1 MKLCKKLQKGFTMV
15 ELSIVL
21 VIIGLI
27 VAGVLVGQDLIRGA
41 EVRATVSQL
50 ERFSATVN
58 TFRVKF
64 TQIPGDINKAV
75 DFGLN
80 DPDDTTGRV
89 GGNGDANGLLSTFQN
104 GDAITITQTNPIN
117 EAKGEITNF
126 WFHLSRASL
135 IEGNFN
141 GAQQGNGQL
150 SETFPRTKM
159 NRGGFTVYN
168 KNGVNHFHLGVT
180 NSNGTNHSFANNL
193 RPEEAYG
200 IDVKI
205 DDGFPERG
213 ATLAITGD
221 FTEWNGCVPGSTTDP
236 CANTSTASGDN
247 TGCMF
252 DPDGNGPK
260 EKEYDLFSTG
270 LLCQLRVRMN

>member
-1 MKLCKKLQKGFTMV
+1 MRMCKKLQQGFTMV

-58 TFRVKF
+58 TFRVKY

-80 DPDDTTGRV
+80 NPSVSTI
-89 GGNGDANGLLSTFQN
+89 GGNGDANGLISSYN
-104 GDAITITQTNPIN
+104 GTASDTIDNPIN
-117 EAKGEITNF
+117 LARGEITNF
-126 WFHLSRASL
+126 WYHLSRAKL

-141 GAQQGNGQL
+141 GAQSDGQL

-168 KNGVNHFHLGVT
+168 KDGINHFHIGVT
-180 NSNGTNHSFANNL
+180 NSQGAAHSFANNL

-205 DDGFPERG
+205 DDGFPEQG
-213 ATLAITGD
+213 ATIAIVGD
-221 FTEWNGCVPGSTTDP
+221 LTAWSLCTPGSATTP
-236 CANTSTASGDN
+236 CGGVATSTAGSN

-252 DPDGNGPK
+252 DPDGATNVK
-260 EKEYDLFSTG
+260 QKEYDLFSTG

>member
-1 MKLCKKLQKGFTMV
+1 MKKGRKFQKGFTMV

-58 TFRVKF
+58 TFRVKY
-64 TQIPGDINKAV
+64 TQMPGDINKAE
-75 DFGLN
+75 DFGLA
-80 DPDDTTGRV
+80 DTVTGQ
-89 GGNGDANGLLSTFQN
+89 GENGDANGLLSSFD
-104 GDAITITQTNPIN
+104 GSAADTISNPID
-117 EAKGEITNF
+117 EADGEIVNF
-126 WFHLSRASL
+126 WYHLSRAKL
-135 IEGNFN
+135 IEGSFDGGVNPDDTPK
-141 GAQQGNGQL
+141 L

-168 KNGVNHFHLGVT
+168 RDGVNHFHIGVT
-180 NSNGTNHSFANNL
+180 NSTTTTSHSFANNL

-213 ATLAITGD
+213 ATIAISGD
-221 FTEWNGCVPGSTTDP
+221 FDQWGAAPACVPGSDGNR
-236 CANTSTASGDN
+236 CADISAGSGTND
-247 TGCMF
+247 GCMF
-252 DPDGNGPK
+252 DPGGNK
-260 EKEYDLFSTG
+260 ELEYDLFSTG

>member
-1 MKLCKKLQKGFTMV
+1 MQRCDKALQKGFTMV

-58 TFRVKF
+58 TFRVKY
-64 TQIPGDINKAV
+64 TQIPGDINKAE
-75 DFGLN
+75 DFGLAN
-80 DPDDTTGRV
+80 TATNQGL
-89 GGNGDANGLLSTFQN
+89 NGDANGLLSDYSGSAADTV
-104 GDAITITQTNPIN
+104 TNPIN
-117 EAKGEITNF
+117 LAKGEIVNF
-126 WFHLSRASL
+126 WYHLSRASL
-135 IEGNFN
+135 IEGNFDGGVN
-141 GAQQGNGQL
+141 PGNIPTL

-168 KNGVNHFHLGVT
+168 DSGVNHFHIGVT
-180 NSNGTNHSFANNL
+180 NSIGGTAHTFANNL

-213 ATLAITGD
+213 ATLAMTGD
-221 FTEWNGCVPGSTTDP
+221 FADWDGCVPGAANR
-236 CANTSTASGDN
+236 CATISAGSGTND
-247 TGCMF
+247 GCMF
-252 DPDGNGPK
+252 NPGNNK
-260 EKEYDLFSTG
+260 ELEYDLFSTG

>member
-1 MKLCKKLQKGFTMV
+1 MV

-58 TFRVKF
+58 TFRVKY

-80 DPDDTTGRV
+80 DPDDTNQII
-89 GGNGDANGLLSTFQN
+89 GGNGDANGLISNFVHT
-104 GDAITITQTNPIN
+104 DTVAVTVASPIN
-117 EAKGEITNF
+117 QAKGEITNF
-126 WFHLSRASL
+126 WYHLSRAHL

-141 GAQQGNGQL
+141 GAQTGGQL

-168 KNGVNHFHLGVT
+168 KDGINHFHIGVT
-180 NSNGTNHSFANNL
+180 NSDGANHSFANNL

-213 ATLAITGD
+213 ATIAITGD
-221 FTEWNGCVPGSTTDP
+221 FATWENCVPGSTTP
-236 CANTSTASGDN
+236 CAATSATSGAN
-247 TGCMF
+247 TGCMY
-252 DPDGNGPK
+252 DPDGTGPK
-260 EKEYDLFSTG
+260 EREYDLFSTG